1 MANTMMMVPREK
13 IMAKPNFCCGET
25 CSLRRRSKGRITM
38 KMSAT
43 TSALAANLIETSAL
57 HESSGSLHPALQI
70 SMSRLG
76 NVEPYV
82 YLLEL
87 QYLDSG
93 RQVKKLEA
101 IEAR

>member
-13 IMAKPNFCCGET
+13 IMARPNFCYSEN
-25 CSLRRRSKGRITM
+25 CSLRRRLRGRIIR

-43 TSALAANLIETSAL
+43 TSALVANLIETSAL
-57 HESSGSLHPALQI
+57 RKSSGSLHPALQI

-76 NVEPYV
+76 NVEPYM

-87 QYLDSG
+87 
-93 RQVKKLEA
+93 
-101 IEAR
+101 